1 MVDSPDRHS
10 GDPADWLP
18 RLAELAHD
26 AGRPLAVVATVTR
39 IPHGW
44 AGAAAVIGNAV
55 PRLTTTLTN
64 TRAAGPDSADR
75 PLTRNPL
82 TRNPPTRNRGRKVTV
97 LRLARSELKRMTGG
111 LLPKLTILALA
122 LVPLLYG
129 AVYLYANWDPYGK
142 LNQIDAALVVQDSGA
157 ASADGTRLEAGR
169 KVAESLVEGHVFN
182 WKTVASTEEADQGVS
197 NGTYAFAL
205 KIPQDFSANLV
216 SPGSFDAANQAM
228 LNVTTNDANNYLLS
242 TIVDK
247 LTTAVHTRSPRRWAR
262 RPPTSSSPDS
272 APSIPRC
279 SRPPTAP
286 AGLADGVAR
295 LHDGTV
301 TLHRAPASSTP
312 APPSS
317 TTARSSSG
325 TAPRPQRRG
334 RPAQQ
339 RPHPAQGQDG
349 GPARRRPTAGRRRRP
364 GGGRQRRAQHPDA
377 GRPGQLAAAQQ
388 AAQQAAAQGQRGRV
402 VASTSRL
409 VATGV
414 LSQEQADKVVADVD
428 ATPAPPAAPSPA
440 AAASAAKLQA
450 AAAQV
455 QKLADGAA
463 AVSAGASQLA
473 GAAPALSDAVAK
485 ASAGADQLAGGSA
498 ALAAG
503 QQNAV
508 DGAGKLV
515 QGAQKLDDG
524 AAQLESGAAKASD
537 GAGTLAGELAQ
548 GAGKVPNPD
557 DAQKNSLSKVMAD
570 PVAVSNVS
578 QAKAGSYGAGLAP
591 FFLTLALWIGIFMLV
606 QAMRP
611 VTQRALASNAP
622 AWKIA
627 AGGWLPFLA
636 VSAVQASLLTLVVD
650 VGLGLD
656 PAHPVL
662 MWFLMLAAAMAF
674 SAIIQGVVA
683 LLGSPGKLVVLIL
696 LVLQL
701 VSSGGTF
708 PWQTTPEPLH
718 VVHQILPMGYVVSGM
733 RHLIYGADLAIILPT
748 MLGLV
753 GYTLLGLAMSTVAV
767 RKNKYWTLKT
777 LKPEIAV

>member
-1 MVDSPDRHS
+1 M
-10 GDPADWLP
+10 
-18 RLAELAHD
+18 
-26 AGRPLAVVATVTR
+26 
-39 IPHGW
+39 
-44 AGAAAVIGNAV
+44 
-55 PRLTTTLTN
+55 
-64 TRAAGPDSADR
+64 
-75 PLTRNPL
+75 
-82 TRNPPTRNRGRKVTV
+82 TV

-142 LNQIDAALVVQDSGA
+142 LNQIDAALVVEDSGA

-169 KVAESLVEGHVFN
+169 KVAESLVDGHVFN
-182 WKTVASTEEADQGVS
+182 WKTVASTAEADQGVS
-197 NGTYAFAL
+197 NGTYGFAL
-205 KIPQDFSANLV
+205 KIPKDFSANLA

-247 LTTAVHTRSPRRWAR
+247 LTTAVHTTVAKEVGEE
-262 RPPTSSSPDS
+262 
-272 APSIPRC
+272 
-279 SRPPTAP
+279 TANQLLTGFGTIHTQMLKASDG
-286 AGLADGVAR
+286 AGQLADGVAR

-301 TLHRAPASSTP
+301 SLHQGTGELKSGATELYNGEVKLRDGATSLSTGAGQLSGGLTQLKDKTAALPAN
-312 APPSS
+312 
-317 TTARSSSG
+317 
-325 TAPRPQRRG
+325 
-334 RPAQQ
+334 AQQ
-339 RPHPAQGQDG
+339 LADGAAQVAAGN
-349 GPARRRPTAGRRRRP
+349 AALNTAM
-364 GGGRQRRAQHPDA
+364 QSI
-377 GRPGQLAAAQQ
+377 PGQLAAANQ
-388 AAQQAAAQGQRGRV
+388 AAQQAAAQGQRSRV
-402 VASTSRL
+402 VASTGHL
-409 VATGV
+409 VAAGV
-414 LSQEQADKVVADVD
+414 LTQEQADAVVADVD
-428 ATPAPPAAPSPA
+428 ATPAPAAPSPA
-440 AAASAAKLQA
+440 AAASAAKLQTA
-450 AAAQV
+450 ATQV
-455 QKLADGAA
+455 QKLADGSA

-485 ASAGADQLAGGSA
+485 ASAGADQLASGSA
-498 ALAAG
+498 TLAAG
-503 QQNAV
+503 QQNAM

-524 AAQLESGAAKASD
+524 AAQLETGAATASD

-557 DAQKNSLSKVMAD
+557 DAQKDSLSKVMAD

-591 FFLTLALWIGIFMLV
+591 FFLTLALWIGVFMLV

-753 GYTLLGLAMSTVAV
+753 GYTLLGLAMSTAAV

>member
-1 MVDSPDRHS
+1 M
-10 GDPADWLP
+10 
-18 RLAELAHD
+18 
-26 AGRPLAVVATVTR
+26 
-39 IPHGW
+39 
-44 AGAAAVIGNAV
+44 
-55 PRLTTTLTN
+55 
-64 TRAAGPDSADR
+64 
-75 PLTRNPL
+75 
-82 TRNPPTRNRGRKVTV
+82 TV

-142 LNQIDAALVVQDSGA
+142 LNQIDAALVVQDFGA
-157 ASADGTRLEAGR
+157 TAADGTRLEAGR
-169 KVAESLVEGHVFN
+169 KVAESLVDGHVFN

-247 LTTAVHTRSPRRWAR
+247 LTTAVHTTVAKEVGEE
-262 RPPTSSSPDS
+262 
-272 APSIPRC
+272 
-279 SRPPTAP
+279 TANQLLTGFGTIHTQMLKASDG
-286 AGLADGVAR
+286 AGQLADGVAR
-295 LHDGTV
+295 LHEGTV
-301 TLHRAPASSTP
+301 TLHQGTGELKTGATELYNGELKLRDGAASLS
-312 APPSS
+312 AG
-317 TTARSSSG
+317 AGQLSSG
-325 TAPRPQRRG
+325 LTQLKDKTAAL
-334 RPAQQ
+334 PADAK
-339 RPHPAQGQDG
+339 RLADGAAQVAAGN
-349 GPARRRPTAGRRRRP
+349 AALTAAFNNT
-364 GGGRQRRAQHPDA
+364 AQA
-377 GRPGQLAAAQQ
+377 IPGQLAAAQQ
-388 AAQQAAAQGQRGRV
+388 SAQQAAAQAQRSRV
-402 VASTSRL
+402 VDSTSRL
-409 VATGV
+409 VAAGV
-414 LSQEQADKVVADVD
+414 LTQEQADKVVADVD
-428 ATPAPPAAPSPA
+428 ATPAPPAASAASAA
-440 AAASAAKLQA
+440 AAASGAKLQA

-455 QKLADGAA
+455 QKLADGSA
-463 AVSAGASQLA
+463 AVSAGAAQLA

-485 ASAGADQLAGGSA
+485 ASAGADHLAGGSA

-508 DGAGKLV
+508 DGAGRLV

-524 AAQLESGAAKASD
+524 AAQLESGAATASD
-537 GAGTLAGELAQ
+537 GAGTLAAELAK

-557 DAQKNSLSKVMAD
+557 DAQKHSLSKVMAD

-733 RHLIYGADLAIILPT
+733 RHLIYGADLALILPT

>member
-1 MVDSPDRHS
+1 
-10 GDPADWLP
+10 
-18 RLAELAHD
+18 
-26 AGRPLAVVATVTR
+26 
-39 IPHGW
+39 
-44 AGAAAVIGNAV
+44 
-55 PRLTTTLTN
+55 
-64 TRAAGPDSADR
+64 
-75 PLTRNPL
+75 
-82 TRNPPTRNRGRKVTV
+82 V

-169 KVAESLVEGHVFN
+169 KVAESLVDGHVFN

-205 KIPQDFSANLV
+205 KIPQDFSANLA
-216 SPGSFDAANQAM
+216 SPGNFDAANQAM

-247 LTTAVHTRSPRRWAR
+247 LTTAVHTTVAKEVGEE
-262 RPPTSSSPDS
+262 
-272 APSIPRC
+272 
-279 SRPPTAP
+279 TANQLLTGFGTIHTQMLKASDG
-286 AGLADGVAR
+286 AGQLADGVAR

-301 TLHRAPASSTP
+301 TLHQGTGELKSGASELYNGEVKLRDGAASLSGG
-312 APPSS
+312 AGQLSS
-317 TTARSSSG
+317 GLTQLKDKTAALPGDAQQLADGAAQVAAGNAALTTAFNN
-325 TAPRPQRRG
+325 TVQAI
-334 RPAQQ
+334 
-339 RPHPAQGQDG
+339 
-349 GPARRRPTAGRRRRP
+349 
-364 GGGRQRRAQHPDA
+364 
-377 GRPGQLAAAQQ
+377 PGQVAAAQQ
-388 AAQQAAAQGQRGRV
+388 AAQQAAAQAQRSRV
-402 VASTSRL
+402 VASTAHL
-409 VATGV
+409 VAAGV
-414 LSQEQADKVVADVD
+414 LTQDQADKVVADVD
-428 ATPAPPAAPSPA
+428 ATPAPPAPPA
-440 AAASAAKLQA
+440 ASAAASASAAKLQA
-450 AAAQV
+450 AAGQV
-455 QKLADGAA
+455 QELADGSA

-473 GAAPALSDAVAK
+473 GAAPALSGAVAK
-485 ASAGADQLAGGSA
+485 ASAGADQLAAGSA
-498 ALAAG
+498 TLAAG

-524 AAQLESGAAKASD
+524 AAQLESGAATASD
-537 GAGTLAGELAQ
+537 GAGTLATELAQ

-557 DAQKNSLSKVMAD
+557 DAQKDSVSKVMAD

-627 AGGWLPFLA
+627 VGGWLPFLA

-650 VGLGLD
+650 VSLGLN

-733 RHLIYGADLAIILPT
+733 RHLIYGADLGIILPT

>member
-1 MVDSPDRHS
+1 M
-10 GDPADWLP
+10 
-18 RLAELAHD
+18 
-26 AGRPLAVVATVTR
+26 
-39 IPHGW
+39 
-44 AGAAAVIGNAV
+44 
-55 PRLTTTLTN
+55 
-64 TRAAGPDSADR
+64 
-75 PLTRNPL
+75 
-82 TRNPPTRNRGRKVTV
+82 TV

-122 LVPLLYG
+122 MVPLLYG

-142 LNQIDAALVVQDSGA
+142 LNQIDAALVVEDSGA
-157 ASADGTRLEAGR
+157 TSADGTRLEAGR
-169 KVAESLVEGHVFN
+169 KVAESLVEAHNFN
-182 WKTVASTEEADQGVS
+182 WQTVSSAQEADQGVS
-197 NGTYAFAL
+197 SGKYAFAL

-216 SPGSFDAANQAM
+216 SPGSFDAAHRAM

-247 LTTAVHTRSPRRWAR
+247 LTTSVHSTVAKEVGEG
-262 RPPTSSSPDS
+262 
-272 APSIPRC
+272 
-279 SRPPTAP
+279 TANELLTGFGTIHAQMLKASDA
-286 AGLADGVAR
+286 AGQLADGVAT

-301 TLHRAPASSTP
+301 TLHQGTGELK
-312 APPSS
+312 
-317 TTARSSSG
+317 SG
-325 TAPRPQRRG
+325 TAELYS
-334 RPAQQ
+334 
-339 RPHPAQGQDG
+339 
-349 GPARRRPTAGRRRRP
+349 
-364 GGGRQRRAQHPDA
+364 
-377 GRPGQLAAAQQ
+377 GQLKLRDGANTLNTGAAQLSGGLAQ
-388 AAQQAAAQGQRGRV
+388 LKDKTATLPADTRRLADGAAQVAAGNAALNAQVQGIAGQLGAAEQATAQAQRGRV
-402 VASTSRL
+402 VASTSQL
-409 VATGV
+409 VASGV
-414 LSQEQADKVVADVD
+414 ISQAQADQVVAGFD
-428 ATPAPPAAPSPA
+428 ATAAPPASA
-440 AAASAAKLQA
+440 AGAKLQA

-455 QKLADGAA
+455 QQLADGSA
-463 AVSAGASQLA
+463 AVSAGASKLA
-473 GAAPALSDAVAK
+473 GAAPALSDAVSQ
-485 ASAGADQLAGGSA
+485 ASTGAGQLAGGAA

-503 QQNAV
+503 QQNALE
-508 DGAGKLV
+508 GAGKLSE
-515 QGAQKLDDG
+515 GAQKLDDG
-524 AAQLESGAAKASD
+524 AARLESGAATASD
-537 GAGTLAGELAQ
+537 GAGTLAAELAK

-557 DAQKNSLSKVMAD
+557 DAQKDSLSKVMAD

-591 FFLTLALWIGIFMLV
+591 FFLTLALWIGVFMLV

-650 VGLGLD
+650 VGLGLN

-683 LLGSPGKLVVLIL
+683 LLGTPGKLVVLIL

-718 VVHQILPMGYVVSGM
+718 VVHQLLPMGYVVSGM

-767 RKNKYWTLKT
+767 RKNKYWTLKS

>member
-1 MVDSPDRHS
+1 M
-10 GDPADWLP
+10 
-18 RLAELAHD
+18 
-26 AGRPLAVVATVTR
+26 
-39 IPHGW
+39 
-44 AGAAAVIGNAV
+44 
-55 PRLTTTLTN
+55 
-64 TRAAGPDSADR
+64 
-75 PLTRNPL
+75 
-82 TRNPPTRNRGRKVTV
+82 TV

-122 LVPLLYG
+122 MVPLLYG

-142 LNQIDAALVVQDSGA
+142 LNQIDAALVVEDSGA
-157 ASADGTRLEAGR
+157 TSADGTRLEAGR
-169 KVAESLVEGHVFN
+169 KVAGSLVDGHVFN
-182 WKTVASTEEADQGVS
+182 WQTVSSTEEADQGVS
-197 NGTYAFAL
+197 NGKYAFAL
-205 KIPQDFSANLV
+205 KIPKDFSANLV

-247 LTTAVHTRSPRRWAR
+247 LTTAVHTTVAKEVG
-262 RPPTSSSPDS
+262 
-272 APSIPRC
+272 AE
-279 SRPPTAP
+279 TANQLLTGFGTIHSQMLKASDG
-286 AGLADGVAR
+286 AGQLADGVAR

-301 TLHRAPASSTP
+301 TLHQ
-312 APPSS
+312 
-317 TTARSSSG
+317 G
-325 TAPRPQRRG
+325 TGELKNGA
-334 RPAQQ
+334 AELYN
-339 RPHPAQGQDG
+339 
-349 GPARRRPTAGRRRRP
+349 
-364 GGGRQRRAQHPDA
+364 
-377 GRPGQLAAAQQ
+377 GQLKLRDGTNALNAGAGQLSGGLTQLKDKTATLPADSQRLAAGAAQVAAGNAALNAQVQSIVGQLGATEQ
-388 AAQQAAAQGQRGRV
+388 ATAQAQRSRV
-402 VASTSRL
+402 VASNGRL
-409 VATGV
+409 VTAGV
-414 LSQEQADKVVADVD
+414 ISQEQAAKMVADFD
-428 ATPAPPAAPSPA
+428 ATAAPPAAG
-440 AAASAAKLQA
+440 ASATKLQA

-455 QKLADGAA
+455 QQLADGSA
-463 AVSAGASQLA
+463 AVSAGASKLA
-473 GAAPALSDAVAK
+473 GAAPVLGDAVAT

-503 QQNAV
+503 QQNAL
-508 DGAGKLV
+508 DGAGMLS

-524 AAQLESGAAKASD
+524 AAQLESGAATASD
-537 GAGTLAGELAQ
+537 GAGTLAAELAA
-548 GAGKVPNPD
+548 GAGKVPDPD

-591 FFLTLALWIGIFMLV
+591 FFLTLALWIGVFVLV

-636 VSAVQASLLTLVVD
+636 VSAVQASLLALVVD

-718 VVHQILPMGYVVSGM
+718 LVHQVLPMGYVVSGM
-733 RHLIYGADLAIILPT
+733 RHLIYGAELSIILPT

-753 GYTLLGLAMSTVAV
+753 GYTVLGLAMSTLAV
-767 RKNKYWTLKT
+767 SKNKYWTLKS